1 MAKKSTILDEMAK
14 KQIKNI
20 DIDKTL
26 SYRDFSRI
34 VKNINTSIF
43 SPTSCCIWT
52 GYVTNVWNH
61 KSTFIN
67 FYFKKKKV
75 ALHRLLYNNFI
86 GPICDTEYIKFSCN
100 NKGRCCN
107 VLHYIILSKDNIN
120 DDNASDVIIDDDNAT
135 DDNATDDDNGENGGG
150 GGDAVNHTHNQ
161 ITKVPMDQSAF
172 TLYFD

>member
-1 MAKKSTILDEMAK
+1 MTRKSTILDEMTK

-20 DIDKTL
+20 DDDKTL
-26 SYRDFSRI
+26 SYRDMARI

-75 ALHRLLYNNFI
+75 ALHRLLFNNFVESI
-86 GPICDTEYIKFSCN
+86 LDTEYIKFSCN
-100 NKGRCCN
+100 NRGRCCN
-107 VLHYIILSKDNIN
+107 ILHFIKLSKDDINNENCNNNSDIIIEEEIEEEEQNDNKNIQPKN
-120 DDNASDVIIDDDNAT
+120 NLDPIAFIIN
-135 DDNATDDDNGENGGG
+135 
-150 GGDAVNHTHNQ
+150 
-161 ITKVPMDQSAF
+161 
-172 TLYFD
+172 FD

>member
-1 MAKKSTILDEMAK
+1 MAKKSVILDEMTK
-14 KQIKNI
+14 NQIKHI
-20 DIDKTL
+20 DDDKTL
-26 SYRDFSRI
+26 SYNDMSRI

-43 SPTSCCIWT
+43 SQTSCCIWT

-86 GPICDTEYIKFSCN
+86 GPISDTEYIKFSCN

-107 VLHYIILSKDNIN
+107 VLHFSKLSNDELDNKN
-120 DDNASDVIIDDDNAT
+120 NSDVIID
-135 DDNATDDDNGENGGG
+135 ENESASSE
-150 GGDAVNHTHNQ
+150 DVSIYAENTAPKKYVNPSDFIIN
-161 ITKVPMDQSAF
+161 
-172 TLYFD
+172 FD

>member
-1 MAKKSTILDEMAK
+1 MTRKSTILDEMTK

-20 DIDKTL
+20 DDDKTL
-26 SYRDFSRI
+26 SYRDMARI

-75 ALHRLLYNNFI
+75 ALHRLLFNNFVESI
-86 GPICDTEYIKFSCN
+86 LDTEYIKFSCN
-100 NKGRCCN
+100 NRGRCCN
-107 VLHYIILSKDNIN
+107 ILHFIKLSKDDINNENDNNNSDIIIEEEIEEEEQNDNKNIQPKN
-120 DDNASDVIIDDDNAT
+120 NLDPIAFIIN
-135 DDNATDDDNGENGGG
+135 
-150 GGDAVNHTHNQ
+150 
-161 ITKVPMDQSAF
+161 
-172 TLYFD
+172 FD